1 MHISSKI
8 SSVTP
13 RSMGRNDR
21 LLPIHDLGKESEKGA
36 GYACMDAAWWRRAL
50 VLSLSPFILWRAEDH

>member
-8 SSVTP
+8 SSFTP

-36 GYACMDAAWWRRAL
+36 GYAWMLPGGGAAR
-50 VLSLSPFILWRAEDH
+50 